1 VSIPG
6 ATTTITVQTP
16 TQAEP
21 YEAATWATVVSG
33 IRAVIGIGD
42 TGGRE
47 STATGAAET
56 LNARLTA
63 DPVALTHDM
72 RVIDDTTGDVYAVA
86 WAVRRIGLG
95 LDHTTAGLRRVTR

>member
-1 VSIPG
+1 MSIPG
-6 ATTTITVQTP
+6 ATTTITVQEP

-21 YEAATWATVVSG
+21 YEAVTWATVASG
-33 IRAVIGIGD
+33 IRAVIGEPD
-42 TGGRE
+42 GRE
-47 STATGAAET
+47 STATGAAST
-56 LNARLTA
+56 VTDRLTA

-72 RVIDDTTGDVYAVA
+72 QVIDDTTGDIYAVA